1 MIFTIC
7 FISALIFLA
16 YVIHVGDNPPCN
28 HTYKIIES
36 QRINNEDGYFL
47 YNLHTLQCT
56 KCGKLKVKKIQ

>member
-16 YVIHVGDNPPCN
+16 YIIQVDHCN
-28 HTYKIIES
+28 HSYRIIES
-36 QRINNEDGYFL
+36 QKTKDQDGYFL

-56 KCGKLKVKKIQ
+56 KCGELKEKKIK